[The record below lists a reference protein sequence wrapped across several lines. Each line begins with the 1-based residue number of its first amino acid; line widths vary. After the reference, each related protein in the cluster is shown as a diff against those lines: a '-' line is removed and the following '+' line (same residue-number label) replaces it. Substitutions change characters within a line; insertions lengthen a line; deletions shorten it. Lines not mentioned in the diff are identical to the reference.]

1 MHMTKTIIKFTA
13 GVFQCTGTYL
23 EATLLHKSTNLK
35 PITPIVLQVASDH
48 FRAETKAE
56 MEPNHTV
63 VVYLMF
69 RKTKG

>member
-1 MHMTKTIIKFTA
+1 MHMTKTIVKFTA
-13 GVFQCTGTYL
+13 GVFHYTGVYL
-23 EATLLHKSTNLK
+23 KATLLQKSSNLK
-35 PITPIVLQVASDH
+35 PITPVVLQVASDH

-63 VVYLMF
+63 VVYLRF